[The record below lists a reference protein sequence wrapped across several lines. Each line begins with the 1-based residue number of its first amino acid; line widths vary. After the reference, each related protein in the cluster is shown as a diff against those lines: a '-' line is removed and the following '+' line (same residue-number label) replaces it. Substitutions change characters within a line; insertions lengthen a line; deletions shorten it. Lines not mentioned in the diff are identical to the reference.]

1 MRTSVVLGL
10 GLSLSLFACTASSVD
25 DELAGED
32 ADGEGKA
39 DADGLYTYY
48 HLSSDLYGGVVVD
61 RVNRAGTFCSD
72 GKEQAQCGAT
82 DIDWSAA
89 GLGPTE
95 VETVTSALGRVI
107 VRGSFEPT
115 GRLVVTEAW
124 VAQAEAEAEGVFA
137 LVKDAGIRCLT
148 SPCES
153 MHEQKLNSA
162 LEAMIAGVDFAPSGA
177 DEGLVQTAFEQM
189 AMDKDGVIV
198 AGWRDYT
205 SGAGGTARTR
215 EAYQLYFRLRG
226 ADASY

>member
-10 GLSLSLFACTASSVD
+10 GLSLFACTGSSVD

-39 DADGLYTYY
+39 DASGLYTYY
-48 HLSSDLYGGVVVD
+48 QLASDSYGGVVAD
-61 RVNRAGTFCSD
+61 RVNRSGTRCSD
-72 GKEQAQCGAT
+72 GKEQAQCPAI

-124 VAQAEAEAEGVFA
+124 VAQTDGVAEGV
-137 LVKDAGIRCLT
+137 
-148 SPCES
+148 
-153 MHEQKLNSA
+153 
-162 LEAMIAGVDFAPSGA
+162 
-177 DEGLVQTAFEQM
+177 
-189 AMDKDGVIV
+189 
-198 AGWRDYT
+198 
-205 SGAGGTARTR
+205 
-215 EAYQLYFRLRG
+215 
-226 ADASY
+226 